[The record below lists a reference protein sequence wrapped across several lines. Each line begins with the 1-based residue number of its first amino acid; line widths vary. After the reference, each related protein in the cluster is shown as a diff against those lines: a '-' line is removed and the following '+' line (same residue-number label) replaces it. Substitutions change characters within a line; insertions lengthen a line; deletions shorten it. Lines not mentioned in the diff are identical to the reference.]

1 MKTVNDSAVRCP
13 LKTPPFENVFDDF
26 YFKKNN
32 YASSPKH
39 HSGESKNISE
49 QLIRGEPLPQW
60 ITYKHK
66 KWKHIEDIYLSW
78 EKGHLHNPQ
87 PTRKGDFFGYPA
99 HLHSDLSIL
108 DQRFHIDF
116 YAIGSWGLGSSLK
129 EIRVY
134 KNDALINRGGNG
146 NAYIASFKQNLP
158 LVISIEKNILLF
170 GELKYDSEK
179 AVLDIPISLWQNT
192 RISQSEKL

>member
-1 MKTVNDSAVRCP
+1 VT
-13 LKTPPFENVFDDF
+13 
-26 YFKKNN
+26 
-32 YASSPKH
+32 
-39 HSGESKNISE
+39 
-49 QLIRGEPLPQW
+49 
-60 ITYKHK
+60 IT
-66 KWKHIEDIYLSW
+66 
-78 EKGHLHNPQ
+78 HNPQ

-108 DQRFHIDF
+108 DQGFHIDF
-116 YAIGSWGLGSSLK
+116 YAIRSWGLGSSLK

-170 GELKYDSEK
+170 GELLPK
-179 AVLDIPISLWQNT
+179 T
-192 RISQSEKL
+192 RPG